1 MKKKV
6 LSLLLVAAMGVS
18 MLVGCNGG
26 GTGANG
32 TEGGNSTDAS
42 AKKITIWV
50 AENVVD
56 FTKEQAAAWQKAN
69 ADYADFEIVVE
80 AVGEG
85 DAAGNVITDVTG
97 AGDIFGFAQ
106 DQTAR
111 LVSAG
116 ALTPLTDDEISAVSA
131 ANDAGAVNAAT
142 VGGKV
147 VAYPI
152 TSDNGYFLYYDKS
165 VVTDP
170 SSIEKILADCAAAGK
185 QFYFE
190 MNSGWYQPALF
201 FGAGCELTYD
211 TATDGTFTG
220 CNISYANE
228 KGLACLKTMIE
239 LHKNAAYVNGSDC
252 SAATNYGAIVSGTW
266 NANVTKEA
274 LGENYACAKLPT
286 FNGGTQMGGFSGYKL
301 LGVKVQ
307 SDATK
312 LAACKSLAAYLS
324 SEEVQLAR
332 YNAVGWG
339 PSNLNAQANDAVV
352 ADVALS
358 ALRAQME
365 YMIPQGQYPGDYWS
379 RATALGD
386 SVIAGEFDN
395 YSDEELM
402 AVLEQFEKDCKSYA
416 GQ

>member
-18 MLVGCNGG
+18 MLVGCGGNGTNAG
-26 GTGANG
+26 G
-32 TEGGNSTDAS
+32 TEGGNKTDAS

-50 AENVVD
+50 ADNIVD

-69 ADYADFEIVVE
+69 SDYADFEIVVE

-85 DAAGNVITDVTG
+85 DAAGNVITDVSG

-116 ALTPLTDDEISAVSA
+116 ALTPLSDAEVKVVTD

-147 VAYPI
+147 VAYPV
-152 TSDNGYFLYYDKS
+152 TSDNGYFLFYDKS

-170 SSIEKILADCAAAGK
+170 SKIESIVADCAKAGK
-185 QFYFE
+185 QFYYE
-190 MNSGWYQPALF
+190 MNSGWYQPSLF
-201 FGAGCELTYD
+201 FGAGCELTYE
-211 TATDGTFTG
+211 TATDGTFTS

-228 KGLACLKTMIE
+228 KGLACLKTMID
-239 LHKNAAYVNGSDC
+239 LHKNSAYVNGSDAG
-252 SAATNYGAIVSGTW
+252 AATNYAAIVTGTW
-266 NANVTKEA
+266 AAGTIKEA
-274 LGENYACAKLPT
+274 LGDNYACAKLPT
-286 FNGGTQMGGFSGYKL
+286 FGGTQMGGFSGYKL

-307 SDATK
+307 EDATK

-332 YNAVGWG
+332 YKAVGWG
-339 PSNLNAQANDAVV
+339 PSNLKAQANADVQ

-358 ALRAQME
+358 ALRAQLE

-395 YSDEELM
+395 YSDDELM
-402 AVLEQFEKDCKSYA
+402 AVLQQFEKDCKSYA